1 MNWIDCFPFQQ
12 IWLFD
17 FEFDAS
23 DGERSTPVCVVAK
36 EVRSG
41 QVLRLWQ
48 DEMGRL
54 KQPPYSVDR
63 DSLFVAYYASAELGC
78 HLALHWPLPENVLDL
93 FPEFRALTNGKTIPN
108 GNSLLGALAYF
119 GLSCM
124 DAVEKN
130 TMRDLVLR
138 GGPWSEQEQLDI
150 FDYCESDVISL
161 EKLLPR
167 MAPHLDIP
175 LALLRGR
182 YMKAAANIEFNGI
195 PIDVERLEQLRT
207 HWNEVQDLL
216 IHEIDLDYGVFEGRT
231 FKRDKFAEYLV
242 RHNIP
247 WPRHDSGNL
256 DLSDDTFKEMAR
268 SYSAIAPLR
277 ELRTSLSKMRL
288 KELAVGSDGR
298 NRCILSA
305 FRAKTSRNQPSTSKF
320 IFGPS
325 AWLRGLIRP
334 RLGFGLAYLD
344 WSQQEFGIAAALS
357 GDPLMIAAYDS
368 GDPYLAFAKQADAV
382 PEDATKQSHGSERD
396 LFKECALA
404 VQYGMGEESLAAR
417 IGQSVSQ
424 ARELLR
430 MHKSTYKVFW
440 RWSEASLD
448 CAMLTGKLWT
458 VFGWEIH
465 IGDKPNPRSLQ
476 NFPMQANGA
485 EMLRLACCLATE
497 RGIKIC
503 APVHDAILIEAPL
516 NQLDQTIESA
526 QQAMEEASEL
536 ILLGFKLRSD
546 AEIIRYP
553 DRYMDKRGEKMW
565 DTVWNIVNQIRV

>member
-1 MNWIDCFPFQQ
+1 VNRRDYLQFQQ
-12 IWLFD
+12 IWHVD
-17 FEFDAS
+17 FEFNAS
-23 DGERSTPVCVVAK
+23 DGERPKPVCLVAK

-54 KQPPYSVDR
+54 KLPPYSIGENA
-63 DSLFVAYYASAELGC
+63 LFVAYYASAELGC
-78 HLALHWPLPENVLDL
+78 HLALGWPLPINVLDL
-93 FPEFRALTNGKTIPN
+93 FVEFRVLTNGKPIPSGN
-108 GNSLLGALAYF
+108 GLLGALAYY
-119 GLSCM
+119 GLPCM
-124 DAVEKN
+124 DAVEKD

-150 FDYCESDVISL
+150 LSYCESDVISL
-161 EKLLPR
+161 EKLLPN
-167 MAPHLDIP
+167 MAPHLNIP

-195 PIDVERLEQLRT
+195 PIDVERL
-207 HWNEVQDLL
+207 DLL
-216 IHEIDLDYGVFEGRT
+216 RNHWDEIQDQLILEIDTDYGVFEGRT

-242 RHNIP
+242 QHNIP

-268 SYSAIAPLR
+268 SYSDIAPLR
-277 ELRTSLSKMRL
+277 EIRSSLSKMRL
-288 KELAVGSDGR
+288 YELAVGSDGR
-298 NRCILSA
+298 NRCLISA

-334 RLGFGLAYLD
+334 APEHGLAYID

-357 GDPLMIAAYDS
+357 RDPLMVEAYES
-368 GDPYLAFAKQADAV
+368 GDPYLAFAKQAGAA
-382 PEDATKQSHGSERD
+382 PEDATKQSHSSKRD
-396 LFKECALA
+396 LFKACVLA
-404 VQYGMGEESLAAR
+404 VQYGMGEQSLAAR
-417 IGQSVSQ
+417 IGQSVSHS
-424 ARELLR
+424 RELLK
-430 MHKSTYKVFW
+430 MHKATYKVFW

-465 IGDKPNPRSLQ
+465 TGGKPNPRSLQ

-497 RGIKIC
+497 RGIKVC

-516 NQLDQTIESA
+516 SQLDQAIESA
-526 QQAMEEASEL
+526 QQAMEDASEL
-536 ILLGFKLRSD
+536 VLFGFKLRSD
-546 AEIIRYP
+546 AEIVRYP
-553 DRYMDKRGEKMW
+553 NRYMDKRGEKIW
-565 DTVWNIVNQIRV
+565 NTIWNIVNQIRV